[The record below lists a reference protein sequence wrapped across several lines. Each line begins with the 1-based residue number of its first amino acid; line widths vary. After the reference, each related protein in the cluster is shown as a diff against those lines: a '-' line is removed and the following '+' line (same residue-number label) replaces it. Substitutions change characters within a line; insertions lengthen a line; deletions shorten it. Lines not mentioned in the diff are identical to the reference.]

1 MHLISSNKTFGYF
14 FSLVFLILSV
24 ILFFFKSEI
33 FFIFLILF
41 ILFIFI
47 SYFVPDI
54 LTPLNKLWELF
65 GKLIHLIVSNILVT
79 LIYYVVFTLI
89 GLPMRLF
96 GFDPF
101 KKKNFIKVNS
111 HWIKRKKQPNTFIDL
126 F

>member
-24 ILFFFKSEI
+24 ILFFLNLK

-96 GFDPF
+96 GLILL
-101 KKKNFIKVNS
+101 KKFHKS
-111 HWIKRKKQPNTFIDL
+111 
-126 F
+126 